1 MSADDLLHRVDV
13 RRISPDVQQQILEL
27 VRQAVREELAEKG
40 QKPPG
45 AALRARE
52 AARHIGV
59 GSTKFYELLAE
70 DPTLAGLAFWVGK
83 DRRWPREALDRWMES
98 RQQAATML
106 GGRPRNGPHLRS
118 RRAEGHS

>member
-13 RRISPDVQQQILEL
+13 RRISTNVQRQILEL
-27 VRQAVREELAEKG
+27 VRQAVREELAEKR

-59 GSTKFYELLAE
+59 GSTKFYELLAK
-70 DPTLAGLAFWVGK
+70 DPALAGLAFRVGK

-98 RQQAATML
+98 RQQGTTI
-106 GGRPRNGPHLRS
+106 RNGDPPL
-118 RRAEGHS
+118 AEVA